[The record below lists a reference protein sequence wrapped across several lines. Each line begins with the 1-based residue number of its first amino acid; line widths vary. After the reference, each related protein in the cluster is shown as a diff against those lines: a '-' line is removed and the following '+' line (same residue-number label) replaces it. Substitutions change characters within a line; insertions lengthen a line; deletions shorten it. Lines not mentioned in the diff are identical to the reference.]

1 MPIGPIHVWRA
12 LCDANPVST
21 LKSFKVLTGLASQSE
36 TEKDGA
42 GVTHTILLKIV
53 GELLAIHWSEDE
65 EEVSSVFWLPSLIV
79 PITSSRN
86 IGSVVVPLPRP

>member
-1 MPIGPIHVWRA
+1 MSGQRRGEEHGRREE
-12 LCDANPVST
+12 DRRR
-21 LKSFKVLTGLASQSE
+21 KE

-42 GVTHTILLKIV
+42 GVTLTILLKIV